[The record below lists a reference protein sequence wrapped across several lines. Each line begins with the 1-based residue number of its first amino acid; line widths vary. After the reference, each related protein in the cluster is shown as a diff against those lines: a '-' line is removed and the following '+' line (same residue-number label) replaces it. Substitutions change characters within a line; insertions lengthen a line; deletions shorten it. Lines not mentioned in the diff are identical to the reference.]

1 MTLLRLHPL
10 PAFLLLLLLYMIG
23 IVLASA
29 PLEMEF
35 SWLLR
40 AAAALVILAYPA
52 FVAWQLDRRFGVEVK
67 LNRVRLGLALAI
79 FALFYGPGLP
89 FLLRSGSQD
98 LWLGIPQNAVA
109 IVGVAA
115 YLYVNSLASESLTRA
130 EGGPPLAQGLH
141 ILRAH
146 LSLFSF
152 LALPIGIILIQ
163 KRLRRL
169 LGHLA

>member
-1 MTLLRLHPL
+1 
-10 PAFLLLLLLYMIG
+10 MIS

-40 AAAALVILAYPA
+40 AAAALVILAYPT
-52 FVAWQLDRRFGVEVK
+52 FVAWQLDRRFGAEVK
-67 LNRVRLGLALAI
+67 LNRVRLGLALAL

-130 EGGPPLAQGLH
+130 EGGPLLVQGLH
-141 ILRAH
+141 IRAY

-152 LALPIGIILIQ
+152 LLLPIGIIPIQ
-163 KRLRRL
+163 KRLHRL